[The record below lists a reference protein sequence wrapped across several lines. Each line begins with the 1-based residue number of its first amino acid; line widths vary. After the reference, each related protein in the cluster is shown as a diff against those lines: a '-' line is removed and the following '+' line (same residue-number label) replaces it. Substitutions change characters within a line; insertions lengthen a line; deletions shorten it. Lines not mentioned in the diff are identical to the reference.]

1 MTKIRD
7 NYSHIQIALHW
18 LIVLL
23 FVFNYILADGS
34 DPETMDHEEIFR
46 RVKPYFFEQITLLFF
61 NGSRLTHL
69 VI

>member
-23 FVFNYILADGS
+23 FVFNYIFGLPIS
-34 DPETMDHEEIFR
+34 
-46 RVKPYFFEQITLLFF
+46 
-61 NGSRLTHL
+61 
-69 VI
+69 

>member
-23 FVFNYILADGS
+23 FVFNYIFDYHYTSLA
-34 DPETMDHEEIFR
+34 P
-46 RVKPYFFEQITLLFF
+46 LLL
-61 NGSRLTHL
+61 STSTQ
-69 VI
+69 